1 MISSRVSKLKELQ
14 SHDKVMDVLSLWN
27 TTEDD
32 IETIS
37 NKTSLP
43 KREVELIILTL
54 EATKL
59 VENQKDIKKPHQPKF
74 IKTSDMYFNVDHIVA
89 IKEIN
94 EDEYRTKIYT
104 SSDNNWRT
112 TVTTKK
118 VLESIGTSPEGE

>member
-14 SHDKVMDVLSLWN
+14 SHDRVMDVLNLWN

-37 NKTSLP
+37 NKTSLL
-43 KREVELIILTL
+43 KREVELILLTL

-74 IKTSDMYFNVDHIVA
+74 IKTSDMYFNVDNIVA
-89 IKEIN
+89 LKEIN
-94 EDEYRTKIYT
+94 EDAYRTKIYT
-104 SSDNNWRT
+104 ISDNNWRT
-112 TVTTKK
+112 TITIKQI
-118 VLESIGTSPEGE
+118 LESIGISPEDE

>member
-37 NKTSLP
+37 NKTLLP
-43 KREVELIILTL
+43 KREVELILLTL

-59 VENQKDIKKPHQPKF
+59 VENQKEIKKPHQPKF
-74 IKTSDMYFNVDHIVA
+74 IKTSDMYFNVDNIVA
-89 IKEIN
+89 IREIN

-118 VLESIGTSPEGE
+118 VLESIGISPEDE